1 MASEKSLSLKKE
13 VVKEISNNIKD
24 SKTFLILNYQGL
36 KVDEVSLLRKELREI
51 NANYKIYK
59 NTLVALALKENKIAL
74 DEYMEGPN
82 AYLFSSDIIEPI
94 KVVSEFAKKHPALEV
109 RVGMI
114 DGEQAD
120 QELIKTYASIP
131 NMEGLLTMLAGG
143 MIEHVK
149 NLSIALN
156 LYSEGLEKN

>member
-1 MASEKSLSLKKE
+1 MASEKNLSLKKDI
-13 VVKEISNNIKD
+13 VKEISKNLKD

-36 KVDEVSLLRKELREI
+36 KVEEVSELRRKLKEI

-59 NTLVALALKENKIAL
+59 NTLMHLALKENKIDL
-74 DEYMEGPN
+74 DDFMEGPN
-82 AYLFSSDIIEPI
+82 AYLFSNDIIEPI
-94 KVVSEFAKKHPALEV
+94 KVVSEFSKKHPSLEA
-109 RVGMI
+109 RVGII
-114 DGEQAD
+114 DGELAD
-120 QELIKTYASIP
+120 VDKIKTYASIP

-156 LYSEGLEKN
+156 LYAEGLEK